1 MSGDVIDADDCVGR
15 VETARKATLA
25 QLQQK
30 NTGDARR
37 GRFAAA
43 IKAAA
48 TITTAVAL
56 LGAFGVMASCSSD
69 PREGYAFN
77 AAYDSGIRSVAVPVF
92 DNQTFSLEAPI
103 EVTESIIKE
112 LQRVTPWAVTAS
124 DRADTILRGVV
135 TRVDMRKL
143 AQDPNSGFIQE
154 TSITVTIDFDWI
166 DSRSGK
172 TLLSRRNYTG
182 TDTFTPTRGTDER
195 IEVGQRGAIQ
205 RLAADVVGEMRKD
218 GW

>member
-1 MSGDVIDADDCVGR
+1 MRLAGWESDEVPRRCRAGATTRRSAIMAL
-15 VETARKATLA
+15 TAA
-25 QLQQK
+25 
-30 NTGDARR
+30 G
-37 GRFAAA
+37 
-43 IKAAA
+43 
-48 TITTAVAL
+48 TIMGM
-56 LGAFGVMASCSSD
+56 LGGMASCSSD

-77 AAYDSGIRSVAVPVF
+77 AAYDSGIRSIAVPVF
-92 DNQTFSLEAPI
+92 DNQTFSLEVPI

-143 AQDPNSGFIQE
+143 AQDPNSGFTQE
-154 TSITVTIDFDWI
+154 TAITVTIDFDWI

-172 TLLSRRNYTG
+172 TLLSRRSYTG
-182 TDTFTPTRGTDER
+182 TDTFTPTRGTGER
-195 IEVGQRGAIQ
+195 MEVGQRGAIQ